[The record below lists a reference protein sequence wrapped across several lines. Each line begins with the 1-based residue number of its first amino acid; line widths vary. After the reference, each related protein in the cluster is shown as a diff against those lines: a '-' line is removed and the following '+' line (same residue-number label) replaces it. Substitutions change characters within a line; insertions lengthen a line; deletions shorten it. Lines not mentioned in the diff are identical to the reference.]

1 MYSVK
6 SSNVTFGGQVPDI
19 WYMALCNYCKIWR
32 LCNHIINNH
41 WVTFGILVHD
51 CQIEIIFLSSA
62 YRKYT
67 VLVGFFLKCPKRKK
81 MKLMS
86 TCIISM
92 LNKTT
97 MNESNILYTCNWGK
111 YITYNDARRLKKKMK
126 IMIYYSTDKST
137 HVEITLHFIFCL
149 F

>member
-6 SSNVTFGGQVPDI
+6 SSNVTFAGQVPDI

-97 MNESNILYTCNWGK
+97 MNESNIFIYMQLGK
-111 YITYNDARRLKKKMK
+111 IYYLSWCQTSEKKMK